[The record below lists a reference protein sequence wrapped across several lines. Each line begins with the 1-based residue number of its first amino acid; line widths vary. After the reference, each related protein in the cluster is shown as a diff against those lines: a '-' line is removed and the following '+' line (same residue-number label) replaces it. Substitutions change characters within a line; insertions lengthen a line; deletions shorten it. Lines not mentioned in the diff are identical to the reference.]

1 MRYLSCNI
9 NIMMNVSRVSSKG
22 IGHRVG
28 HTTRYRFLVQS
39 RKDSRFNEKREPV
52 YDDQLYEDDLEMW
65 MNRLKSFPSPSARSV
80 ALEQLIRVDEE
91 GAYAGLVSG
100 SPEGLV

>member
-52 YDDQLYEDDLEMW
+52 YDDQLYEDDL
-65 MNRLKSFPSPSARSV
+65 
-80 ALEQLIRVDEE
+80 
-91 GAYAGLVSG
+91 
-100 SPEGLV
+100 